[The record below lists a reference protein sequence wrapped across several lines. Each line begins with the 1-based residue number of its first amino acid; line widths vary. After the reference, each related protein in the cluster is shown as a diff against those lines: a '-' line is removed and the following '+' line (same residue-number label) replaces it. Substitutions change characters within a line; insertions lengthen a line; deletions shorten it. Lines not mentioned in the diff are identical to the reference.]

1 MHEKRDVKYSGFDCL
16 QGGDGTAVGILN
28 GHEKSIMKLAFNQS
42 GNFVLA
48 ICNVFVV
55 LIDD

>member
-1 MHEKRDVKYSGFDCL
+1 MHEKRDVKYSGCDWL

-48 ICNVFVV
+48 SCDVFDV